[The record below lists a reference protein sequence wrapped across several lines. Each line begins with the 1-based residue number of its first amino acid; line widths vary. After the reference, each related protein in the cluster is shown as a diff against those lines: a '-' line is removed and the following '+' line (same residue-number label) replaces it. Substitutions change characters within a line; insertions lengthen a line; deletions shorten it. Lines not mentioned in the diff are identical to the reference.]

1 MLVLPRLTDFMN
13 GILFTLA
20 AGTCFAMQDS
30 IGKYLTG
37 LVPVIQVLWGRY
49 LFQTLVTGTVLTLT
63 RGPGFLKTTHPV
75 LQLTR
80 GLCLLSATT
89 LMYTALAHVPL
100 ADATAV
106 MFVAPILVTVF
117 SVLFLKERI
126 GIHRIAAVIAGF
138 VGMLVILRPGVAS
151 IEPALFL
158 VVIAAIFNAT
168 YYMLTRRLAGREDSA
183 STMFNTSAPG
193 AVVLSLVVIPLWQ
206 APSPTALALMIAIG
220 CTGAF
225 AHFMLVRGFSYAS
238 ASLLSP
244 FLYVQVLVASILTVV
259 VFGDPLHKTTA
270 IGALILVASGLYIW
284 WRENR
289 TRAKA
294 LAR

>member
-1 MLVLPRLTDFMN
+1 MN